1 MFSLLASIG
10 IGGTIG
16 TIFGVMA
23 DPVSNAVVTY
33 SFKGLRRMSKG
44 DHLSQ
49 EEKDWIREYNEQKR
63 QYPALY
69 DHWR

>member
-33 SFKGLRRMSKG
+33 SFKGLRRMARG

-49 EEKDWIREYNEQKR
+49 EEKDWIRKYNEEKR
-63 QYPALY
+63 KYPQFY
-69 DHWR
+69 YWR

>member
-10 IGGTIG
+10 IGGTVG
-16 TIFGVMA
+16 TILGVMA

-44 DHLSQ
+44 EHLSQ
-49 EEKDWIREYNEQKR
+49 DEKDWIRKYNEEKR
-63 QYPALY
+63 KYPTF
-69 DHWR
+69 HWR